1 MPKFNK
7 NNMDKQLNQKF
18 SRFCQQVHEEL
29 KEELEIPRFEEGFIN
44 RTTIRSSGEIV
55 QETRNIYDTGYLQ
68 DSQNLLVVNNQ
79 ASIYYTADYAPEVYY
94 IDGGGRPWIERY
106 LTETTKESFR
116 QKFASS

>member
-1 MPKFNK
+1 MPKFSK
-7 NNMDKQLNQKF
+7 NNIDKQLNQKF
-18 SRFCQQVHEEL
+18 SRFCQQVHEDL
-29 KEELEIPRFEEGFIN
+29 KEELETPRFEEGFIN

-55 QETRNIYDTGYLQ
+55 QETRNIYDTGNLQ

-106 LTETTKESFR
+106 LTETTKENFR
-116 QKFASS
+116 QKFANS